1 MRLANLA
8 SALPLF
14 CALLLRPEPQ
24 WSEAAPNRAP
34 GSCYTPFENGLKCVE
49 VMLILKWI

>member
-1 MRLANLA
+1 MRLANLG

-24 WSEAAPNRAP
+24 QEAAPNRAP
-34 GSCYTPFENGLKCVE
+34 GSRYTPFENGLKCVE
-49 VMLILKWI
+49 VMLIPKWI